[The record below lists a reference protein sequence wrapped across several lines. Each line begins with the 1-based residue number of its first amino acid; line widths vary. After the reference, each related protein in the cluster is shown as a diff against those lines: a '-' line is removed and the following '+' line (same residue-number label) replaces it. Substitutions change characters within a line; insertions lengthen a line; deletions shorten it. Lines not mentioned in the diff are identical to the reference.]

1 MEMIDSKYLAAW
13 REHFTK
19 KESEARALATLA
31 RKDLT
36 DAVEILKKYSA
47 KRIFLF
53 GSLCQTGRFYP
64 GSDIDLAVE
73 GIPSQLFIRAA
84 ADLMMSMDW
93 LIDLK
98 PLEDLD
104 DSFRDM
110 IFKKG
115 EQIYAA

>member
-1 MEMIDSKYLAAW
+1 
-13 REHFTK
+13 
-19 KESEARALATLA
+19 
-31 RKDLT
+31 
-36 DAVEILKKYSA
+36 
-47 KRIFLF
+47 
-53 GSLCQTGRFYP
+53 
-64 GSDIDLAVE
+64 VE

-98 PLEDLD
+98 PLEELD